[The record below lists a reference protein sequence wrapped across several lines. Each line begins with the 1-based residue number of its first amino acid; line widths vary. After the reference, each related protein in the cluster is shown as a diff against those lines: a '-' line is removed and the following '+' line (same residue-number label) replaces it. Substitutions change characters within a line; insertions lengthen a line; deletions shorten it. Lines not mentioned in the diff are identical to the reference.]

1 MEVLLD
7 EELVTAAM
15 AVIISAG
22 EARDYCTEAL
32 GAAKKGDFEDAEAM
46 LAKAKEKITEA
57 HGGQTEVLQK
67 EASGEKQG
75 INLLFIHAQDTLMTI
90 MSEYNMAKEFLDVY
104 KLIYNMRNKS

>member
-1 MEVLLD
+1 MEVFMD

-22 EARDYCTEAL
+22 EARDYCREAL
-32 GAAKKGDFEDAEAM
+32 AAAREGKFDAAEVV

-67 EASGEKQG
+67 EASGEKNE

-90 MSEYNMAKEFLDVY
+90 MSEYNMTQEFMETY
-104 KLIYNMRNKS
+104 KLIYRLGIK

>member
-32 GAAKKGDFEDAEAM
+32 SAARKGDFEAAEAT

-67 EASGEKQG
+67 EASGEKQM

-90 MSEYNMAKEFLDVY
+90 MSEYNMAKEFLEAY
-104 KLIYNMRNKS
+104 KLIYRMGNK